1 MRVLIIE
8 DEVLAADKLH
18 HFLSRYQPDI
28 QVVTR
33 LDSVA
38 AVMAYFQQPTE
49 LDLIISDIELSDG
62 AVFNAL
68 EQLDL
73 PCPVLFTTAYDQY
86 WQQVFQYHAI
96 DYLLKPFTYPR
107 FVAAMHNLT
116 QLQQKLLRSTVA
128 SNLAPRAATESSPN
142 NSTTAAAMADRSA
155 AHGAGD
161 IPCSKA
167 YKQRFLLRKGQ
178 QLAILPMTEVRL
190 IQAAN
195 GVLLATDTQQQV
207 HILSENNISEVELML
222 DPQLFFRLN
231 RSDIIHID
239 AIATAESYS
248 KDSLAVHLRQ
258 HSRDQSRAPQQ
269 NALITSKS
277 RTALFRKWLNQ

>member
-8 DEVLAADKLH
+8 DEVLAADKLQ
-18 HFLSRYQPDI
+18 HFLNRYQPDI
-28 QVVTR
+28 QLVAR

-38 AVMAYFQQPTE
+38 AVMAYFQHPAE
-49 LDLIISDIELSDG
+49 LDLIISDIELRDG
-62 AVFNAL
+62 AVFSAL

-107 FVAAMHNLT
+107 FVAAMHNLS
-116 QLQQKLLRSTVA
+116 QLQQKLQRSAVTSHQRPAVATV
-128 SNLAPRAATESSPN
+128 LSP
-142 NSTTAAAMADRSA
+142 SDTTIAAAMTDRSTRHDSA
-155 AHGAGD
+155 DMPSNKG
-161 IPCSKA
+161 

-195 GVLLATDTQQQV
+195 GVLVATDTQQQV
-207 HILSENNISEVELML
+207 HILSESNISEVELML

-239 AIATAESYS
+239 AIATAEPYS
-248 KDSLAVHLRQ
+248 KDSLAVHLHQ
-258 HSRDQSRAPQQ
+258 HEQGRASQP
-269 NALITSKS
+269 APLITSKS

>member
-8 DEVLAADKLH
+8 DEELAADKLQ

-28 QVVTR
+28 EVVAR

-38 AVMAYFQQPTE
+38 AVMAYFQHPTD
-49 LDLIISDIELSDG
+49 LALIISDIELTDG
-62 AVFNAL
+62 AVFTAL

-73 PCPVLFTTAYDQY
+73 PCPVLFTTAYDHY
-86 WQQVFQYHAI
+86 WHQVFQYHAI

-116 QLQQKLLRSTVA
+116 QLKQKLQPIA
-128 SNLAPRAATESSPN
+128 SDHTNASPATLSMTSP
-142 NSTTAAAMADRSA
+142 
-155 AHGAGD
+155 
-161 IPCSKA
+161 PL

-178 QLAILPMTEVRL
+178 QLAILPITEVRL
-190 IQAAN
+190 IQASN

-207 HILSENNISEVELML
+207 HILSETNISELEQVL
-222 DPQLFFRLN
+222 DPGLFFRLN

-239 AIATAESYS
+239 AIASAEPYH
-248 KDSLAVHLRQ
+248 KESLAVYLKSHTRSHASQ
-258 HSRDQSRAPQQ
+258 ASP
-269 NALITSKS
+269 LITSKT
-277 RTALFRKWLNQ
+277 RTASFRKWLNQ